1 MGEKLKIGVR
11 LLSKQTGRARF
22 CQELFFSISLFF
34 ASISPSLLPSL
45 ALPLLLLMWTNSGSE
60 RAAAHVFNSTTNDKQ
75 ILVLGEAGGL
85 GRGWEREGGRGR
97 GIWKTEDTGRNQY
110 FPSEK
115 LFAHN
120 EAV

>member
-1 MGEKLKIGVR
+1 MCLTVQLMISKFWFLERPEDGAGV
-11 LLSKQTGRARF
+11 G
-22 CQELFFSISLFF
+22 
-34 ASISPSLLPSL
+34 
-45 ALPLLLLMWTNSGSE
+45 
-60 RAAAHVFNSTTNDKQ
+60 
-75 ILVLGEAGGL
+75 
-85 GRGWEREGGRGR
+85 EGGRGR